1 MTLALRTRLTVLY
14 TAVFGVV
21 LLVFGVVSYR
31 VLARQL
37 DTDATANLAELTSGL
52 HGYLRFNDGA
62 PSVAFDPND
71 VDQSAFIDAA
81 TRYYQIYDATTGRL
95 LAQSQALEPY
105 GVRFTPS
112 EVKAFREHP
121 AAIDLRTDYGRIRL
135 SNSVMPGPDGH
146 LYLLQVGGSLDAMD
160 AALARFLTPLLWSL
174 PAGLVAA
181 ALAGWAMASLSLAPL
196 ARLATAARQ
205 IDVRNLQQRLP
216 VRGAGDELDA
226 VAASFNDTLSRLEK
240 AVEEMRQFS
249 TALAHELRT
258 PLTALR
264 GEIEMSLLGAQPD
277 DEASRKLASQLEEI
291 DKLKRLIEQ
300 ILTLARAEAGD
311 IPLAR
316 DHLDLSAL
324 CASLVEQLEP
334 VASAKGVRVVWERDQ
349 PAVVEGDARW
359 LERVVLNLLDN
370 GIKFTAHGGTVR
382 LRIARH
388 GTDALLEVADS
399 GVGIK
404 PGVLPHVFNPF
415 FRADPAGSVAPA
427 GVGVGLS
434 LVKWIVDRHGGQIEA
449 ASEPGKGATFT
460 IRLPLIKQN

>member
-1 MTLALRTRLTVLY
+1 
-14 TAVFGVV
+14 VFGVV
-21 LLVFGVVSYR
+21 LLVFGVISYR

-52 HGYLRFNDGA
+52 HGYLRFSDGA

-160 AALARFLTPLLWSL
+160 AALARFLTLLLWSL

-316 DHLDLSAL
+316 VSPR
-324 CASLVEQLEP
+324 SERP
-334 VASAKGVRVVWERDQ
+334 VCV
-349 PAVVEGDARW
+349 AR
-359 LERVVLNLLDN
+359 RATRARRQS
-370 GIKFTAHGGTVR
+370 KRRARR
-382 LRIARH
+382 LRARPACRRRGRCAMAGTPCPQPPRQRHQIHSARRYRPSTYRAARH
-388 GTDALLEVADS
+388 
-399 GVGIK
+399 
-404 PGVLPHVFNPF
+404 
-415 FRADPAGSVAPA
+415 RC
-427 GVGVGLS
+427 
-434 LVKWIVDRHGGQIEA
+434 A
-449 ASEPGKGATFT
+449 ARGC
-460 IRLPLIKQN
+460 